1 MPDVVQ
7 ILVEFKSVIIAIK
20 GQVFL
25 QEFSN
30 QCVNSIYLNMIF
42 IFSFPQTPLWSD
54 QCNELQPF
62 LRLAESKG

>member
-1 MPDVVQ
+1 MPDVVE
-7 ILVEFKSVIIAIK
+7 LVEFKSVIIAIK

-42 IFSFPQTPLWSD
+42 FFSPNSSLVRSM
-54 QCNELQPF
+54 
-62 LRLAESKG
+62 

>member
-1 MPDVVQ
+1 MPDVVE
-7 ILVEFKSVIIAIK
+7 LVEFKSVIIAIK

-42 IFSFPQTPLWSD
+42 FLFFSPNSSLVRSM
-54 QCNELQPF
+54 
-62 LRLAESKG
+62 